1 MLKWGF
7 MRTFPGKENAT
18 VNVKFESS
26 FFQIVV
32 VILISLLAI
41 NQSVSHRRFY
51 QCVNPKKKLSMR
63 HPLSNFGTFSYF

>member
-7 MRTFPGKENAT
+7 MRTFPGKEDAT

-26 FFQIVV
+26 SFQIVV
-32 VILISLLAI
+32 VFLISLLAI

-51 QCVNPKKKLSMR
+51 LCVNPIKR
-63 HPLSNFGTFSYF
+63 N

>member
-7 MRTFPGKENAT
+7 MRTFPGKEDAT

-26 FFQIVV
+26 SFQIVV
-32 VILISLLAI
+32 VFLISLLAI

-51 QCVNPKKKLSMR
+51 LCRN
-63 HPLSNFGTFSYF
+63 

>member
-32 VILISLLAI
+32 VFLISLLAI

-51 QCVNPKKKLSMR
+51 QCVNHKKTKYEAS
-63 HPLSNFGTFSYF
+63 FIKFWYF